1 MGTVSLS
8 DVPDRVW
15 LMSGMYPVGV
25 FKMDSYGHGAETGDM
40 RPGQLKRLSD
50 LRSRGKI
57 MSMGEGILSTWCVC
71 CYG

>member
-1 MGTVSLS
+1 MG
-8 DVPDRVW
+8 
-15 LMSGMYPVGV
+15 
-25 FKMDSYGHGAETGDM
+25 DSFFIDGYGHGAETGDM